1 MLNEEVYDRDRP
13 WTIEEKIKGF
23 LFVVAMVVVLVFG
36 FYFLR

>member
-1 MLNEEVYDRDRP
+1 MLNEEDRL

-23 LFVVAMVVVLVFG
+23 LFVVAMVVVLVLG